1 MEHSKLQW
9 TNRIHVFIAVFA
21 IACTLALGGCGKAPA
36 DSPGTNVK
44 SDAAEGEVA
53 WRPSKGEITR
63 VDEEG
68 YLYYLDFAKDYY
80 SDEVLQ
86 ELEDAGK
93 TEPACSAFFTH
104 TLDGDP
110 LTCRNYDKMHQ
121 VSADDPTP
129 TGLNVVLHC
138 ALPGKYESIAVG
150 DAVYCDDDNPLLTR
164 GGPEMEGFSVD
175 LLDTLPYQCM
185 DGMNE
190 KGLMVSV
197 LMVDIKEGDEPTQMV
212 AGASILLRRLLDD
225 CADADEAIDYVN
237 SCDLKPSDWQSCHLF
252 VTDAAGNSVV
262 IESRNGEVSVV
273 KTDVVTNFYVGSDDV
288 ADSYRNGKLREEAVK
303 LVDENGEPRYRFGYG
318 HGYHR
323 FTTLASQLEMHR
335 DTNADKYHT
344 RMTEAEALVMLQSV
358 AQNEQTTAVGMSW
371 TQFSTLYR
379 NAAKTVSV
387 RSFQNWQTAYTF
399 NTSGDRLF

>member
-1 MEHSKLQW
+1 MEHAKSHLVY
-9 TNRIHVFIAVFA
+9 TIHGFITAFA
-21 IACTLALGGCGKAPA
+21 IACMLVLAGCAQAPA
-36 DSPGTNVK
+36 DS
-44 SDAAEGEVA
+44 SAADAESSAVEEASA
-53 WRPSKGEITR
+53 WQPSKGALTR
-63 VDEEG
+63 LDEDG
-68 YLYYLDFAKDYY
+68 YLYYLDYAKDYY
-80 SDEVLQ
+80 SDEILQ
-86 ELEDAGK
+86 ALEDAGK
-93 TEPACSAFFTH
+93 TKPACSAFFTH

-110 LTCRNYDKMHQ
+110 LTCRNYDKLHQ

-164 GGPEMEGFSVD
+164 GGPEMEGFNVD

-212 AGASILLRRLLDD
+212 AGASIMLRRLLDD
-225 CADADEAIDYVN
+225 CANVDEAIAYVN
-237 SCDLKPSDWQSCHLF
+237 SCDMTPSDWQSCHLF

-262 IESRNGEVSVV
+262 IESRNGELSVV
-273 KTDVVTNFYVGSDDV
+273 ETDVVTNFYVGSDDV
-288 ADSYRNGKLREEAVK
+288 ADSFRNGKLREEAVK

-335 DTNADKYHT
+335 DTNSDVYRT
-344 RMTEAEALVMLQSV
+344 QMTEAEALVMLQSV
-358 AQNEQTTAVGMSW
+358 AQNEQTTAVGTSW
-371 TQFSTLYR
+371 TQFTCLYR
-379 NAAKTVSV
+379 NAEKTFTVWP
-387 RSFQNWQTAYTF
+387 FQNWQTACTF
-399 NTSGDRLF
+399 NTSGDRLS